1 MLRSWRERVID
12 WAADAPT
19 WLMTLVV
26 AASVVVFTCADLY
39 SGAEVAT
46 SLGYMLPIS
55 LAAWCLG
62 RVPAAVTATSCALL
76 WLGVD
81 IKVQGSALDTTNELI
96 NLTVL
101 FVVFMLFGQL
111 LAALRQRLDQ
121 EHQLAHTDPL
131 TALHNLRA
139 FRSAADRELERCR
152 RYGDPFTIAYF
163 DLDNFKSVNDRYGH
177 ARGDELLRLVAQAMR
192 KGLRRLDM
200 AARLGG
206 DEFALLLPGTEE
218 LGAVLALN
226 RLLRTLHGLRTA
238 RNLGVGFSVGC
249 LTVLEAPESV
259 DALIAR
265 ADQLMYEMKGSDRG
279 SVRHEVLGVRRRD
292 KERPRRGDDASSA

>member
-1 MLRSWRERVID
+1 MLRSWRERAID
-12 WAADAPT
+12 WSTDAPS
-19 WLMTLVV
+19 WLMTSLV
-26 AASVVVFTCADLY
+26 AACVVLFTLADLY
-39 SGAEVAT
+39 STAEVAT

-62 RVPAAVTATSCALL
+62 RIPAAVTATSCALL

-81 IKVQGSALDTTNELI
+81 IRVQGSNLHTTNELI

-101 FVVFMLFGQL
+101 FVAFMLFGQL
-111 LAALRQRLDQ
+111 LAALRLRLDQ
-121 EHQLAHTDPL
+121 EHQLAHTDSL
-131 TALHNLRA
+131 TTLHNRRA
-139 FRSAADRELERCR
+139 FRSAAERELERCR
-152 RYGDPFTIAYF
+152 RYGDPFTIAYL

-177 ARGDELLRLVAQAMR
+177 GRGDELLRLVANSLR

-226 RLLRTLHGLRTA
+226 RLLRSLHGLRAA
-238 RNLGVGFSVGC
+238 RSLGVGFSVGC
-249 LTVLEAPESV
+249 ITVLEAPDSV

-265 ADQLMYEMKGSDRG
+265 ADQLMYETKGSHRG
-279 SVRHEVLGVRRRD
+279 SVRHEVLGTRRRD
-292 KERPRRGDDASSA
+292 GQRPDRGNDATSA